1 MKYIQ
6 GLLTIGVLLLGT
18 TAMSQPFT
26 LDPNINPTELVL
38 VNFEPPN
45 QPLAK
50 GMINVTDVTQVA
62 DTQYYFIKGFSIY
75 SPAYFSIT
83 AKDKMEGLRVDL
95 CKANWLGTSRSGVT
109 DANGHWEDKFK
120 TKGDFG
126 IRVIAKNKPATY
138 ALVTW
143 VGKEADIDMP
153 TAFVYSETGAGGG
166 NKNMLLYGGIGAAI
180 LLLVVVFI
188 IKRKKK

>member
-1 MKYIQ
+1 MKYTNY
-6 GLLTIGVLLLGT
+6 LLPAILLLFGVP
-18 TAMSQPFT
+18 ALAQPFT
-26 LDPNINPTELVL
+26 LDPNINPTELTL

-45 QPLAK
+45 KPLAK
-50 GMINVTDVTQVA
+50 GMTNVTDVTQVA
-62 DTQYYFIKGFSIY
+62 DTQYFFIKGISIY
-75 SPAYFSIT
+75 SPVYFSIT

-95 CKANWLGTSRSGVT
+95 CKANWLAASRSGVT

-120 TKGDFG
+120 TEGDFG

-143 VGKEADIDMP
+143 VGKEADIDIP
-153 TAFVYSETGAGGG
+153 SAFVYSETGTGGG
-166 NKNMLLYGGIGAAI
+166 NKNMLLYGGIAAAV